1 MAAFDLPRPAFMD
14 DEDLRLFEAMVDRF
28 LDENADAHTLAR
40 WREQGFVEQDTWRKA
55 GAAGILGATIPEAYG
70 GSGLDFRYDAIVMER
85 QGLKNALNFAYSL
98 HTTVVAPYIYHY
110 ATPEQCRAWLPGVV
124 SGETLLAVAMTEPG
138 AGSDLQGM
146 RTSARRDGDH
156 YVINGQKTFI
166 SNGHACS
173 LVVVAAKT
181 DPSAGAKGISLFAV
195 EVDKVE
201 GFERGRLLDKL
212 GQEGRDT
219 AELFF
224 NDMRVPAEN
233 LIGGVEG
240 RGFGMLMEQLPK
252 ERLVI
257 AWQAM
262 GMIEAALALTVDHAK
277 QRKMFGGCLF
287 DQQNTKFKLAEC
299 KTRATAAK
307 TFLYHCTEQL
317 LNKALDPS
325 TASMAKLFVTEA
337 QAFVI
342 DECLQLFGGYGYML
356 EYPIAEMYKDARAFR
371 IYGGASEIMKLLIA
385 RSI

>member
-1 MAAFDLPRPAFMD
+1 MD
-14 DEDLRLFEAMVDRF
+14 NEEIRMFEEMVDRF
-28 LDENADAHTLAR
+28 LDKYAETESQNR
-40 WREQGFVEQDTWRKA
+40 WREQGYVEQDTWRKA
-55 GAAGILGATIPEAYG
+55 GEAGILGASIPQAYG

-85 QGLKNALNFAYSL
+85 QGRKNALNFAYSL
-98 HTTVVAPYIYHY
+98 HTTVVAPYLYLY
-110 ATPEQCRAWLPGVV
+110 ATPEQCQAWLPPAVAGD
-124 SGETLLAVAMTEPG
+124 TLLAVAMTEPG

-146 RTSARRDGDH
+146 RTTAVREGDH

-166 SNGHACS
+166 SNGHGCS

-195 EVDKVE
+195 EVEKVK
-201 GFERGRLLDKL
+201 GFERGRLLKKL

-224 NDMRVPAEN
+224 NDMRVPAAN
-233 LIGGVEG
+233 LLGGAEG
-240 RGFGMLMEQLPK
+240 QGFRMLMEQLPK

-262 GMIEAALALTVDHAK
+262 GMMEAALEHTVTHCK
-277 QRKMFGGCLF
+277 ERKMFGGTLF

-299 KTRATAAK
+299 KTRATVAK
-307 TFLYHCTEQL
+307 SFLYHCTEQL
-317 LNKALDPS
+317 LMGKLDAA

-337 QAFVI
+337 QAFVV

-371 IYGGASEIMKLLIA
+371 IYGGASEVMKLLIA

>member
-1 MAAFDLPRPAFMD
+1 MAAFDLPRPAFMG
-14 DEDLRLFEAMVDRF
+14 DEEIGMFESMVDRF
-28 LDENADAHTLAR
+28 FDENADAVARQR
-40 WREQGFVEQDTWRKA
+40 WRDQGFVEQDVWRKA
-55 GAAGILGATIPEAYG
+55 GAAGILGVSIPEAYG
-70 GSGLDFRYDAIVMER
+70 GSGLDFRYDALVMER
-85 QGLKNALNFAYSL
+85 QGIKHALNFAFSL
-98 HTTVVAPYIYHY
+98 HTTVVAPYIYNY
-110 ATPEQCRAWLPGVV
+110 ATPEQCNRWLPGVI
-124 SGETLLAVAMTEPG
+124 SGDTLLAVAMTEPG

-166 SNGHACS
+166 SNGHACG

-181 DPSAGAKGISLFAV
+181 DPAAGAKGISLFAV
-195 EVDKVE
+195 EVDKTE
-201 GFERGRLLDKL
+201 GFERGRLLHKL

-219 AELFF
+219 AEIFF
-224 NDMRVPAEN
+224 NDMRVPTEN
-233 LIGGVEG
+233 LLGGVEG

-262 GMIEAALALTVDHAK
+262 GMIEAALELTVAHTKD
-277 QRKMFGGCLF
+277 RRMFNGTLF

-299 KTRATAAK
+299 KTKATVAK
-307 TFLYHCTEQL
+307 AFLYHCTEQL
-317 LNKALDPS
+317 LQKKLDAS
-325 TASMAKLFVTEA
+325 TASMAKLFVTET

>member
-1 MAAFDLPRPAFMD
+1 MAAFDFPRPEFMD
-14 DEDLRLFEAMVDRF
+14 SAEIGMFEDMVDRF
-28 LDENADAHTLAR
+28 LDDHATPQALSR
-40 WREQGFVEQDTWRKA
+40 WREQGYVEQDLWRKA
-55 GAAGILGATIPEAYG
+55 GEVGILGATIPEAYG

-85 QGLKNALNFAYSL
+85 QGRKHALNFAYSL
-98 HTTVVAPYIYHY
+98 HSTVVAPYIYYY
-110 ATPEQCRAWLPGVV
+110 ATPEQCRAWLPKAV

-166 SNGHACS
+166 SNGHGCN

-181 DPSAGAKGISLFAV
+181 DVNAGAKGISLFAV

-224 NDMRVPAEN
+224 NDMRVPAAN
-233 LIGGVEG
+233 LLGGVEG
-240 RGFGMLMEQLPK
+240 QGFRMLMEQLPK

-262 GMIEAALALTVDHAK
+262 GMMEAALELTAEHCK
-277 QRKMFGGCLF
+277 TRKMFGGTLF

-299 KTRATAAK
+299 KTRATVAK
-307 TFLYHCTEQL
+307 AFLYNCTERLLAGQL
-317 LNKALDPS
+317 DAA

-337 QAFVI
+337 QAFVV

-371 IYGGASEIMKLLIA
+371 IYGGTSEVMKLLIA

>member
-1 MAAFDLPRPAFMD
+1 MSAFDLPRPAFMD
-14 DEDLRLFEAMVDRF
+14 DEEIRMFADSVDRF
-28 LDENADAHTLAR
+28 LDANAGPATLTQ
-40 WREQGFVEQDTWRKA
+40 WREQGYVEQDFWRKA
-55 GAAGILGATIPEAYG
+55 GDAGILGVSIPEAYG

-85 QGLKNALNFAYSL
+85 QGRKHALNFAFSL

-110 ATPEQCRAWLPGVV
+110 ATEDQCKAWLPGAV

-146 RTSARRDGDH
+146 KTTAIRDGDY
-156 YVINGQKTFI
+156 YVVNGQKTFI

-173 LVVVAAKT
+173 LVVLAAKT
-181 DPSAGAKGISLFAV
+181 DPSAGARGISLFAV

-201 GFERGRLLDKL
+201 GFERGRLLHKL

-224 NDMRVPAEN
+224 TDMRVSAEN

-240 RGFGMLMEQLPK
+240 QGFRMLMEQLPK

-262 GMIEAALALTVDHAK
+262 GMMEAALEITVEHAK
-277 QRKMFGGCLF
+277 QRKMFGGTLF

-299 KTRATAAK
+299 KTRATVAK

-317 LNKALDPS
+317 LARKLDAP

-342 DECLQLFGGYGYML
+342 DECLQLFGGYGYMT